1 MREETSRGSLVC
13 VGTGI
18 QLAGQITLIA
28 KSYIE
33 EADIV
38 FGVLPDPIAESWI
51 SELNSNFV
59 SLQNLYS
66 EDRSRKETYKD
77 MVSAIVNEVK
87 SGKKVV
93 GAFYGHPGVFAWAPH
108 EAIRQLQALG
118 YDAFMEPGISAEDC
132 LFADLGIDPGASGCQ
147 GYETTQ
153 FLFYKHDLDLYSY
166 VILWQIGLAGEWT
179 LQSFSTSRSNLE
191 KTVSYLNRWYPL
203 SHEVIIYEAPFLP
216 TQEARIERFPLS
228 SLPDK
233 ELSMSS
239 TMVIPPLHKLELDE
253 EGLKHFG
260 LTVES
265 YKNTTEC

>member
-1 MREETSRGSLVC
+1 MTSVENKKGSLVC

-18 QLAGQITLIA
+18 QLAGQITVIA

-38 FGVLPDPIAESWI
+38 FGVLPDPVAESWI
-51 SELNSNFV
+51 SDLNPNFV
-59 SLQNLYS
+59 SLQSLYS
-66 EDRSRKETYKD
+66 ESRSRKETYKD
-77 MVSAIVNEVK
+77 MVSALVKEVE

-108 EAIRQLQALG
+108 EAIRQLHALG

-153 FLFYKHDLDLYSY
+153 FLFYKHTLDLYSY
-166 VILWQIGLAGEWT
+166 VVLWQIGLAGEWT
-179 LQSFSTSRSNLE
+179 LQSFATSKSNLE
-191 KTVSYLNRWYPL
+191 KTVSYLSRWYPL

-216 TQEARIERFPLS
+216 TQQARIERFPLS
-228 SLPDK
+228 ELSEK
-233 ELSMSS
+233 ELGMSS
-239 TMVIPPLHKLELDE
+239 TMVIPPLKKLELDE
-253 EGLKHFG
+253 EGLKLFG
-260 LTVES
+260 LTVED
-265 YKNTTEC
+265 YKSTT